1 MAGKF
6 VTLGHSDILTW
17 YFKNDQSSRGV
28 DALYLGLYT
37 DTVEPPIGAVLPA
50 TNITELALAG
60 YSRIQLLDAD
70 FTVVGDQVDNVL
82 KTFTAAVDWNNVYGS
97 FLTNGPS
104 GSTKL
109 IAVKHFSN
117 GPFNVLNTKTID
129 VTPKFLI
136 SNVT

>member
-1 MAGKF
+1 MAGKI
-6 VTLGHSDILTW
+6 VTIGHTDILTW
-17 YFKNDQSSRGV
+17 YFKNVQTSRGA

-37 DTVEPPIGAVLPA
+37 DTTEPPIGAALPA

-60 YSRIQLLDAD
+60 YARIQLLDAD
-70 FTVVGDQVDNVL
+70 WTISGDQADNTL
-82 KTFTAAVDWNNVYGS
+82 KTFTAAVDWGNVYGS
-97 FLTNGPS
+97 FLTNASS
-104 GSTKL
+104 GSSDL

-136 SNVT
+136 V